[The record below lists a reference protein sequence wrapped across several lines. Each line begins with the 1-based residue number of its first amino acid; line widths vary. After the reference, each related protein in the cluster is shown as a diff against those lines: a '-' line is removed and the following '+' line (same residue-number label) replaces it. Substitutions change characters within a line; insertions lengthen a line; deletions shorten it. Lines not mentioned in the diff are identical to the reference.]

1 MCHCQLAKVGLEEL
15 RPGHPFYHTNPSAEG
30 IAFFTERFGDT
41 PVVLL
46 APAPSPALRASCLFG
61 DLLRL
66 ANALGA
72 RPVTAPVR

>member
-1 MCHCQLAKVGLEEL
+1 MEEL
-15 RPGHPFYHTNPSAEG
+15 SIGHPFFHTKADADG
-30 IAFFTERFGDT
+30 IAFFTERFESS
-41 PVVLL
+41 PVVLQ
-46 APAPSPALRASCLFG
+46 APSPSPTLRASSLFG